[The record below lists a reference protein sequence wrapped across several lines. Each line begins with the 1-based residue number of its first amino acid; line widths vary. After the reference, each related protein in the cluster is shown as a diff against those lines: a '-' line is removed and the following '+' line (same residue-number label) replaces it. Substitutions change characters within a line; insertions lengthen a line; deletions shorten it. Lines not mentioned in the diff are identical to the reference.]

1 MTLAFSLNGAPASAT
16 PEEGESL
23 LHLLRGALA
32 LSGPR
37 FGCAA
42 EQCGAC
48 CVLVDGAPAYAC
60 TLPAE
65 AVAGRAV
72 TTVEGLAGHPIIAAL
87 TAEAAGQCG
96 FCLSGIAVRA
106 AALLA
111 QNPAPDEAAIREALA
126 PHLCRCGAHN
136 RILRA
141 VARASDDRS
150 AQRAARATEV

>member
-1 MTLAFSLNGAPASAT
+1 MSLAFTLNGAPASAK
-16 PEEGESL
+16 PAEGESL

-37 FGCAA
+37 FGCGA

-48 CVLVDGAPAYAC
+48 CVLLDGAPAHAC

-65 AVAGRAV
+65 AAAGRHV
-72 TTVEGLAGHPIIAAL
+72 VTVEGLAAHPIVAAL
-87 TAEAAGQCG
+87 VAQAAGQCG

-106 AALLA
+106 AALIDSGGA
-111 QNPAPDEAAIREALA
+111 TDEDAIRDALA

-141 VARASDDRS
+141 VM
-150 AQRAARATEV
+150 RAAREVT